1 MEEVTGDTVDE
12 MAYVV
17 EYSDIYI
24 QLIDGQ
30 SENQNTNCAIA
41 DSNKILGHV
50 LSTEAMRDSGV
61 NYIAHH
67 EGSYDQSEAGS
78 NIRGTVSTDSLTGD
92 TTTHSRAAVF
102 KAAPCTGHHN
112 LQCKFCTAVVLF
124 CVILLV
130 IGVVQIPIT
139 LYYTD
144 PPPAEGI
151 EATLDLV
158 DFQTCW
164 VSD

>member
-1 MEEVTGDTVDE
+1 MEEVSSDTVDE
-12 MAYVV
+12 MTCVV

-30 SENQNTNCAIA
+30 SENQNTNCDIT
-41 DSNKILGHV
+41 DSHTILDHV
-50 LSTEAMRDSGV
+50 LSTEAIRDSGV
-61 NYIAHH
+61 NYITHH
-67 EGSYDQSEAGS
+67 EGSCDQSETGS
-78 NIRGTVSTDSLTGD
+78 NIRGTVSTNSLIGD
-92 TTTHSRAAVF
+92 TTTYNRTVF

-112 LQCKFCTAVVLF
+112 LQCKLCTAVVLF

-130 IGVVQIPIT
+130 VGVVQIPIT
-139 LYYTD
+139 LYYID
-144 PPPAEGI
+144 PPSAEGI
-151 EATLDLV
+151 EATLDLI